1 MLRALRT
8 GALGM
13 HAQQQGVDNIAN
25 NLANAN
31 TTGFKRSTIV
41 FNDLLY
47 QTVSAPGQGE
57 ANGAAAPALMQMGHG
72 ATAIATVRNF
82 LQGSLT
88 STQNPLDLA
97 INGQGFLQVSR
108 PDGTVAYTRDGTL
121 TLSADGTIVTQS
133 GLPLEPEITIP
144 PDATQFNI
152 SQDGVVSA
160 LIAGDVNP
168 VELGQIELAR
178 FNNIAGLRSI
188 GGNLYEES
196 EASGEPIISTPGE
209 EGLGLIRQG
218 FVEASNVEVVQEMVN
233 LITAQRA
240 YEVNSRVVTTA
251 DQMLS
256 QANQIKR

>member
-13 HAQQQGVDNIAN
+13 MAQQRGVDNIAN

-31 TTGFKRSTIV
+31 TTGFKRATIV

-47 QTVSAPGQGE
+47 QTVSAPGEGQ
-57 ANGAAAPALMQMGHG
+57 NSGAAEPATLQMGHG

-82 LQGSLT
+82 LQGSFTET
-88 STQNPLDLA
+88 SNPLDIA
-97 INGQGFLQVSR
+97 INGEGFLQVAK

-121 TLSADGTIVTQS
+121 TLSSEGTIVTQG
-133 GLPLEPEITIP
+133 GLPLEPEISIP
-144 PDATQFNI
+144 PDASRVTI
-152 SQDGVVSA
+152 SQDGTVEA
-160 LIAGDVNP
+160 LIEGDALP
-168 VELGQIELAR
+168 VVLGQIELAR
-178 FNNIAGLRSI
+178 FNNTAGLQAI
-188 GGNLYEES
+188 GGNLYMES
-196 EASGEPIISTPGE
+196 AASGEPIISSAGE
-209 EGLGLIRQG
+209 NGLGVIRQG
-218 FVEASNVEVVQEMVN
+218 FVESSNVAVVQEMVN

-240 YEVNSRVVTTA
+240 YEVNSKVVTTA

>member
-31 TTGFKRSTIV
+31 TTGYKRSTIV

-47 QTVSAPGQGE
+47 QTVSAPGEGE
-57 ANGAAAPALMQMGHG
+57 SSGAAAPALMQIGHG
-72 ATAIATVRNF
+72 SSAVATVRNF
-82 LQGSLT
+82 LQGSL
-88 STQNPLDLA
+88 SNTQNPMDMA
-97 INGQGFLQVSR
+97 INGQGFFQVSR
-108 PDGTVAYTRDGTL
+108 PDGTVAYTRDGIF
-121 TLSADGTIVTQS
+121 TLSADGTIVNQS

-144 PDATQFNI
+144 PDATQINI
-152 SQDGVVSA
+152 GQDGIVSA
-160 LIAGDVNP
+160 LIAGETTP

-178 FNNIAGLRSI
+178 FNNNAGLRSI

-196 EASGEPIISTPGE
+196 VASGEPIISTPGE

-218 FVEASNVEVVQEMVN
+218 FVESSNVEVVQEMVN

-251 DQMLS
+251 DQMLA
-256 QANQIKR
+256 QASQIKR

>member
-47 QTVSAPGQGE
+47 QTVSAPGEGE
-57 ANGAAAPALMQMGHG
+57 SSGAAAPALMQMGHG
-72 ATAIATVRNF
+72 ATAVATVRNF
-82 LQGSLT
+82 LQGSL
-88 STQNPLDLA
+88 SNTQNPLDLA

-121 TLSADGTIVTQS
+121 TQSADGTIVTQA
-133 GLPLEPEITIP
+133 GLPIEPEITIP
-144 PDATQFNI
+144 PDATQINI

-160 LIAGDVNP
+160 LIAGETSA

-196 EASGEPIISTPGE
+196 AASGEPIISTPGE
-209 EGLGLIRQG
+209 EGLGLISQG
-218 FVEASNVEVVQEMVN
+218 FIEASNVEVVQEMVN

-240 YEVNSRVVTTA
+240 YEVNSKVVTTA
-251 DQMLS
+251 DQMLA

>member
-31 TTGFKRSTIV
+31 TIGYKRSTIV

-47 QTVSAPGQGE
+47 QSVSAPGEGE
-57 ANGAAAPALMQMGHG
+57 SSGAAAPAMLQMGHG
-72 ATAIATVRNF
+72 ASAVATVRNF
-82 LQGSLT
+82 IQGSL
-88 STQNPLDLA
+88 SNTQNPLDLA
-97 INGQGFLQVSR
+97 INGNGFFQVSR
-108 PDGTVAYTRDGTL
+108 PDGTVAYTRDGTF
-121 TLSADGTIVTQS
+121 TLSADGMIVNQS
-133 GLPLEPEITIP
+133 GLPVEPEITIP
-144 PDATQFNI
+144 PDTTQIQI
-152 SQDGVVSA
+152 SQDGIVSA
-160 LIAGDVNP
+160 LIAGDTTP
-168 VELGQIELAR
+168 VELGQIELVK
-178 FNNIAGLRSI
+178 FNNNAGLRSI

-196 EASGEPIISTPGE
+196 TASGEPIISTPGE

-240 YEVNSRVVTTA
+240 YEVNSKVVTTA

-256 QANQIKR
+256 QASQIKR